1 MEKPMKSPEACENLQ
16 DVRDACDAI
25 DREIVALLGKRMPY
39 VRTAVRFK
47 RSETDI
53 THPDKMPAFM
63 RQRRE
68 WAADEGP
75 RPRLRGAPLP
85 GARGSLVRRSA
96 RAMARRQT
104 VMRGRG

>member
-1 MEKPMKSPEACENLQ
+1 MDESMKEPEACENLQ

-53 THPDKMPAFM
+53 MQPDKMPAFM
-63 RQRRE
+63 RERRE
-68 WAADEGP
+68 WAADEGLDP
-75 RPRLRGAPLP
+75 NFVEHLYQV
-85 GARGSLVRRSA
+85 LVDHSFQVQLA
-96 RAMARRQT
+96 LWRAGKR
-104 VMRGRG
+104 

>member
-1 MEKPMKSPEACENLQ
+1 MDESMKEPEACENLQ

-53 THPDKMPAFM
+53 MQPDKMPAFM
-63 RQRRE
+63 RERRE
-68 WAADEGP
+68 WAADEGLDP
-75 RPRLRGAPLP
+75 NFVEHLYQV
-85 GARGSLVRRSA
+85 LVDHSFQVQLA
-96 RAMARRQT
+96 LWRAGKQ
-104 VMRGRG
+104 

>member
-1 MEKPMKSPEACENLQ
+1 MGTRMKDPEACENLQ

-53 THPDKMPAFM
+53 MQPDKMPAFM
-63 RQRRE
+63 RERRE
-68 WAADEGP
+68 WAADEGLDANFVE
-75 RPRLRGAPLP
+75 RLYQV
-85 GARGSLVRRSA
+85 LVDHSFQVQMA
-96 RAMARRQT
+96 LWRAGKR
-104 VMRGRG
+104 

>member
-1 MEKPMKSPEACENLQ
+1 MKDPEACENLQ

-53 THPDKMPAFM
+53 MQPDKMPAFM
-63 RQRRE
+63 RERRE
-68 WAADEGP
+68 WAADEGLDANFVE
-75 RPRLRGAPLP
+75 RLYQV
-85 GARGSLVRRSA
+85 LVDHSFQVQMA
-96 RAMARRQT
+96 LWRAGKR
-104 VMRGRG
+104 